1 MVKSEYDDRF
11 LKTLSNAVS
20 FVTNEAVVLAQY
32 EAVQE
37 GRFAWLWPADDNGEF
52 DERVHR
58 VIRHLGGPP
67 QIYVKGNDE
76 EPPLIAIIP
85 GLLVLLSQPHDRIVV
100 KDSVCV
106 FQLLLSL
113 YLRCRAMSTSS
124 GIPGRSVLQ
133 SWLDPAKA
141 SGDVCKAKSPLRAR
155 P

>member
-1 MVKSEYDDRF
+1 MAQFLEDDMTAHLRWTAMVSYRSERGPIEVHHHF
-11 LKTLSNAVS
+11 EELSELDA
-20 FVTNEAVVLAQY
+20 LI
-32 EAVQE
+32 
-37 GRFAWLWPADDNGEF
+37 
-52 DERVHR
+52 ER
-58 VIRHLGGPP
+58 GPDW
-67 QIYVKGNDE
+67 NT
-76 EPPLIAIIP
+76 IIP

-141 SGDVCKAKSPLRAR
+141 SGDVCNAKSPLRAR